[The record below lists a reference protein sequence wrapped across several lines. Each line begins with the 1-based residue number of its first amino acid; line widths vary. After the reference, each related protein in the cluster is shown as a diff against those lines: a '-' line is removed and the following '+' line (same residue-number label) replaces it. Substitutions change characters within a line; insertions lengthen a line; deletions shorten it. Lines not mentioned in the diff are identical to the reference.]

1 MGASGGADEY
11 RHLAGSYPKLLKL
24 VLNENL
30 TKTQKCYIIRYYRD
44 GMTVTE
50 IAQMYGVNK
59 STVSRT
65 LKRARENLKRAIHCE
80 LVRKAAG
87 SSRGRRNAA
96 EVLAGRANSA
106 EPKRVQEKK

>member
-87 SSRGRRNAA
+87 SSRGR
-96 EVLAGRANSA
+96 VLAGRANAA
-106 EPKRVQEKK
+106 EPGRGQEEK